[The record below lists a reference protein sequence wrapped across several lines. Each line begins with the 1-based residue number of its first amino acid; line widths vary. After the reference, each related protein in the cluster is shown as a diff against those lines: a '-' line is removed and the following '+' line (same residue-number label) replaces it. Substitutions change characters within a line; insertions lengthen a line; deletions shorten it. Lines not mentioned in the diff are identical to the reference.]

1 MRIENPHIDEGALK
15 PATPDATCRNVETG
29 LLSLDSGAILELLPS
44 DRLQVGLH
52 GDIVSHSLQHMG
64 SEVTH
69 PHCAAPTETPLWG
82 KTKRERLKMWL
93 HSCKMMA
100 VAVEA
105 SRSASGFRRGT
116 HPW

>member
-29 LLSLDSGAILELLPS
+29 LLSLDSGAIPELLPS

-69 PHCAAPTETPLWG
+69 LIVPH
-82 KTKRERLKMWL
+82 
-93 HSCKMMA
+93 
-100 VAVEA
+100 
-105 SRSASGFRRGT
+105 RRKPPCGARQSVSD
-116 HPW
+116 